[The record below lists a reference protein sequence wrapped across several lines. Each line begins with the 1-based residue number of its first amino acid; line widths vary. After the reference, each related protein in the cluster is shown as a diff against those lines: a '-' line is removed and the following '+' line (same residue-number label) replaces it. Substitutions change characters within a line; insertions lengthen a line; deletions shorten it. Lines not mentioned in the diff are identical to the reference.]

1 METEKKQRILD
12 GWKAVTEAR
21 ARLDEAER
29 SGRELS
35 ADEKASIDRALE
47 DGSKMFEEAQSAT
60 KAEKLRALA
69 DAITEAQRPMIGEAV
84 AKATETPEYAEA
96 FDGFVRKGVRS
107 EVLRKADET
116 HIAGDDARGGYLVP
130 PEFLRRLLEQMAPYT
145 PVLGLA
151 TSMDISTNA
160 IEIPKVDTYG
170 SATWLGEEDAYTQD
184 ADTFTNMTIYAH
196 KLGRIQ
202 KVSEEL
208 LADSAFD
215 VAGFL
220 ASSFARSF
228 GLAVNAALTSGDGDG
243 KPYGFAERV
252 DSGMNKAISAAPT
265 ADELIDL
272 KHAVAPWYRSESSV
286 WQFTDATLAE
296 IAKIK
301 DDNDQYLWLPSL
313 RDAEP
318 GRLLGHR
325 VVINPDMDELG
336 AGNKAVAFGD
346 FSYLM
351 VVRRPGVALQRLGEL
366 YAATGQVGFRAA
378 LRIGADLSDTTSA
391 IAIGAVPAP
400 GGGGGGGGGQ

>member
-1 METEKKQRILD
+1 MD
-12 GWKAVTEAR
+12 GWKSVTEAR

-35 ADEKASIDRALE
+35 ADEKAAVDRALA
-47 DGSKMFEEAQSAT
+47 DGTKMFEEAQSAA
-60 KAEKLRALA
+60 KADQLRALA
-69 DAITEAQRPMIGEAV
+69 DAITEAQRPMVGESV

-96 FDGFVRKGVRS
+96 FEGFVRKGVRS

-130 PEFLRRLLEQMAPYT
+130 PEFLRRLLEKMAPYT

-151 TSMDISTNA
+151 TSIDISTNA

-170 SATWLGEEDAYTQD
+170 SATWTAEEAGYTQD
-184 ADTFTNMTIYAH
+184 ADTFTNMTIYAY

-228 GLAVNAALTSGDGDG
+228 GLAVNDALTNGDGND
-243 KPYGFAERV
+243 KPYGFLDRV
-252 DSGMNKAISAAPT
+252 DSSMESALSASPT
-265 ADELIDL
+265 ADELIDI
-272 KHAVAPWYRSESSV
+272 KHMVAPWYRSESSV
-286 WQFTDATLAE
+286 WQMNDATLAE

-301 DDNDQYLWLPSL
+301 DQNDQYLWLPTL
-313 RDAEP
+313 RDSEP

-325 VVINPDMDELG
+325 VVINPDMPALS
-336 AGNKAVAFGD
+336 AGESPIAFGD

-366 YAATGQVGFRAA
+366 FAANGQVGFRAA
-378 LRIGADLSDTTSA
+378 LRIGADLSHTTEAISVGA
-391 IAIGAVPAP
+391 IAAP
-400 GGGGGGGGGQ
+400 GGGGGGGGGGI